1 MGNSREPNK
10 AGFFEG
16 IIADMGINAEAEE
29 TEGGFTGSG
38 PDVTFPPLHREMYA
52 PLVWI
57 PELGD
62 DTEMTDNTDDEELCN
77 ELLEEEELNELDMDI
92 EMNHESGLWDRAQE
106 LQNSDPKIERF
117 ITKRGRQTMH
127 KSAEF
132 IEDND

>member
-1 MGNSREPNK
+1 MGKSRELNK

-16 IIADMGINAEAEE
+16 IIAEMDTNREAEE
-29 TEGGFTGSG
+29 REEEFAESG
-38 PDVTFPPLHREMYA
+38 PDLTFPPLHREVYA

-62 DTEMTDNTDDEELCN
+62 DSEMTDNTNDEELYN
-77 ELLEEEELNELDMDI
+77 ELLEEEELDELDMDI
-92 EMNHESGLWDRAQE
+92 EMNHESGLWDKAQKF
-106 LQNSDPKIERF
+106 QNSDPKIEGS
-117 ITKRGRQTMH
+117 ITKRGQRKMY